1 YGDLFVGALRDQKIV
16 RLDISGEEI
25 VDSETLFEGAFG
37 RIRDVRSGPDGNLW
51 FVTDEPDGGVYTVTP
66 L

>member
-1 YGDLFVGALRDQKIV
+1 M
-16 RLDISGEEI
+16 RLDIFGEEI
-25 VDSETLFEGAFG
+25 VDSDTLFEGAFG